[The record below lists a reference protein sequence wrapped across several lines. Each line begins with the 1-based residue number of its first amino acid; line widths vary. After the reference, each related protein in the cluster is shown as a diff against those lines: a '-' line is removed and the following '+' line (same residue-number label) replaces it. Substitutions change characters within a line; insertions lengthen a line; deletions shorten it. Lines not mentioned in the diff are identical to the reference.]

1 MLASWGYIWDPLRD
15 IVMTEGKAN
24 RVVEKGDG
32 GAERE
37 DSIFLSFNC
46 SFYSHLTG
54 SFSTDHRHCA
64 WSHKGEDQEG
74 TILCQGGLV
83 VRREM
88 V

>member
-1 MLASWGYIWDPLRD
+1 M
-15 IVMTEGKAN
+15 VTEGKAS

-37 DSIFLSFNC
+37 DSILSFNY

-54 SFSTDHRHCA
+54 SFSPDHWHCA
-64 WSHKGEDQEG
+64 WSHKGEVQEG
-74 TILCQGGLV
+74 TILCQGDLG
-83 VRREM
+83 VRRKM